1 VTTQTRSQDDRA
13 FYDAQQRVE
22 ELRAQ
27 INHHNYRYFVLDDP
41 EISDAEFDAM
51 MRELRTLEAEHP
63 ELQDPDSPTQRVGSE
78 PVAAFGAVQHRV
90 SLLSLANAFTADELR
105 AWHRRTSALAERE
118 DFKMVAEPKIDG
130 LAVALV
136 YENGRLAQGATR
148 GNGSVGEDI
157 TQNLRT
163 LKSIPLTIARGAPP
177 RFEVRGEVYMSKAG
191 FERLNAERAE
201 QGLPLFANPR
211 NSAAGSLRQLDPRI
225 TAGRPLDIWM
235 YQLGWVEDGVQLLS
249 HWDSLEW
256 MKSLG
261 FRINPYV
268 KLFDDLETVIEYT
281 ATWTEKR
288 ETLDYEIDGV
298 VIKVNELG
306 LQRQLGTVGR
316 EPRWAVAYKFPP
328 TQATTVLRDIQ
339 INVGRTGSL
348 NPFAVL
354 EPVRVGGVIVK
365 LATLHNEDDINRKD
379 IRIGD
384 TVIVQRAGDVIPQVV
399 APVANRRTG
408 KERRFKTPKK
418 CPVCGGDVVRPEGE
432 AMSYCTNKACPAQML
447 RWIEH
452 FAGAME
458 IDGLGE
464 QRVRTFVQNGLI
476 ADPGDIYSITKDQ
489 LTSLDKFADKSAEAL
504 LASIEGSKQRPLM
517 QLISALGIRH
527 VGWEVADQVA
537 GHFGSLD
544 ALMDASVDDI
554 SAIPGIGPKIAQ
566 SIRAYFDEE
575 RNVAIVEKLKAAGV
589 RTVGEKQA
597 AREGPLSGVNFVLT
611 GGLENFTRDQ
621 AERRI
626 KSLGGN
632 VTSSVSKKTNYVVAG
647 ESPGS
652 KLAKATELGVD
663 VLDEA
668 GFIKLVGEPGR

>member
-1 VTTQTRSQDDRA
+1 VTTETRSQDDRA

>member
-1 VTTQTRSQDDRA
+1 
-13 FYDAQQRVE
+13 
-22 ELRAQ
+22 
-27 INHHNYRYFVLDDP
+27 
-41 EISDAEFDAM
+41 
-51 MRELRTLEAEHP
+51 
-63 ELQDPDSPTQRVGSE
+63 
-78 PVAAFGAVQHRV
+78 
-90 SLLSLANAFTADELR
+90 
-105 AWHRRTSALAERE
+105 
-118 DFKMVAEPKIDG
+118 
-130 LAVALV
+130 
-136 YENGRLAQGATR
+136 
-148 GNGSVGEDI
+148 
-157 TQNLRT
+157 
-163 LKSIPLTIARGAPP
+163 
-177 RFEVRGEVYMSKAG
+177 
-191 FERLNAERAE
+191 
-201 QGLPLFANPR
+201 
-211 NSAAGSLRQLDPRI
+211 
-225 TAGRPLDIWM
+225 
-235 YQLGWVEDGVQLLS
+235 
-249 HWDSLEW
+249 
-256 MKSLG
+256 
-261 FRINPYV
+261 
-268 KLFDDLETVIEYT
+268 
-281 ATWTEKR
+281 
-288 ETLDYEIDGV
+288 
-298 VIKVNELG
+298 
-306 LQRQLGTVGR
+306 
-316 EPRWAVAYKFPP
+316 VAYKFPP

>member
-1 VTTQTRSQDDRA
+1 R
-13 FYDAQQRVE
+13 
-22 ELRAQ
+22 L
-27 INHHNYRYFVLDDP
+27 
-41 EISDAEFDAM
+41 
-51 MRELRTLEAEHP
+51 
-63 ELQDPDSPTQRVGSE
+63 
-78 PVAAFGAVQHRV
+78 
-90 SLLSLANAFTADELR
+90 SLLSLANAFSGDELR

-136 YENGRLAQGATR
+136 YENCRLVQGATR

-163 LKSIPLTIARGAPP
+163 LKSVPLTIAKGAPP

-225 TAGRPLDIWM
+225 TAGRPLDIWL
-235 YQLGWVEDGVQLLS
+235 YQLGWVDDGVQLAS

-268 KLFDDLETVIEYT
+268 KLFDDLGKVVAYT
-281 ATWTEKR
+281 ETWTEKR

-316 EPRWAVAYKFPP
+316 EPRWAIAYKFPP
-328 TQATTVLRDIQ
+328 TQATTTLLDIQ
-339 INVGRTGSL
+339 VNVGRTGSL

-408 KERRFKTPKK
+408 KERKFKTPKK
-418 CPVCGGDVVRPEGE
+418 CPVCRGDVVRPEGE
-432 AMSYCTNKACPAQML
+432 AMSYCTNKACPAQMM

-476 ADPGDIYSITKDQ
+476 SDPGDIYSVTKEQ

-517 QLISALGIRH
+517 QLLSALGIRH

-544 ALMDASVDDI
+544 ALMNASVDDI
-554 SAIPGIGPKIAQ
+554 SSIPGIGPKIAQ

-589 RTVGEKQA
+589 RTVGEKLA
-597 AREGPLSGVNFVLT
+597 AREGPLSGLNFVLT
-611 GGLENFTRDQ
+611 GGLESFTRDQ
-621 AERRI
+621 AEKRI

-632 VTSSVSKKTNYVVAG
+632 ITSSVSKKTSYVVAG

-652 KLAKATELGVD
+652 KLAKANELGVE
-663 VLDEA
+663 VLDES
-668 GFIKLVGEPGR
+668 GFVKLVGDA